1 MESSKVF
8 GEADEE
14 CQSSESGWTMYLD
27 SPIHGENDDENQ
39 QSDCGDGDDDSSDD
53 DDDDDDDDDE
63 ENDNDN
69 DNDNDD
75 SDDSMASDAS
85 SGPNISNRLE
95 RRRFGDNIGES
106 SITSKDLEDR
116 EDGKYKYCLDE
127 KGKKLALKKKQRTEK
142 RKEK

>member
-27 SPIHGENDDENQ
+27 SPTHGENDDENQ
-39 QSDCGDGDDDSSDD
+39 QSDYGDGDDDSSDD
-53 DDDDDDDDDE
+53 DVDDE
-63 ENDNDN
+63 ENDN

-127 KGKKLALKKKQRTEK
+127 KGKKMALKKKQRTEK